1 VSLDDRAASSRLGSV
16 AQRWEDNA
24 VASTLAHVTPDV
36 LRWARESVGYD
47 IGDAAERIRVKPEK
61 LQQAERGDKKLTL
74 RQAERAASV
83 YERPLAVLFMPE
95 PPTEDEQEAQFRRL
109 PGAPMPPWP
118 PEMNLLAR
126 RVRERQEAAAELYEA
141 LDEEPP
147 WASAAHDLA
156 RVGRAIPEFA
166 RHSLGI
172 GLTEQANWRDY
183 SGYTG
188 LRAWVDAIE
197 SLGVLVMQDGS
208 MPVEMMRGFAAPH
221 DLVPLI
227 VVNTQDDARARVF
240 TLIHELGHL
249 NLAAIGQGVG
259 PETEAWCEDFAG
271 EVLMPRGSIEDALKD
286 LRGQEPLD
294 AIDAL
299 ALRFGVTPYAAAV
312 RVAKSELWE
321 QAIADEVILAIRNR
335 SPHDRGGGGNYYR
348 TQISRFGPSF
358 IRLVFSALDGQAI
371 TYPAASGLLDGI
383 KVSNFDKLRTYL
395 ARRGEQE

>member
-1 VSLDDRAASSRLGSV
+1 
-16 AQRWEDNA
+16 
-24 VASTLAHVTPDV
+24 VASTLAHLTPDV

-47 IGDAAERIRVKPEK
+47 IGDAAARIRVNPEK
-61 LQQAERGDKKLTL
+61 LKQAERGDQKLTL

-95 PPTEDEQEAQFRRL
+95 PPVEDEQEAQFRRL
-109 PGAPMPPWP
+109 PGAPVPPWP

-126 RVRERQEAAAELYEA
+126 RVRDRQEAAIELYEA
-141 LDEEPP
+141 LEMEPP
-147 WASAAHDLA
+147 WVAVAHDLA
-156 RVGRAIPEFA
+156 NVGRAIPEFA

-172 GLTEQANWRDY
+172 GLVEQADWRDQ

-188 LRAWVDAIE
+188 LRAWVDAVE

-221 DLVPLI
+221 NLVPLI

-240 TLIHELGHL
+240 TLIHEFGHL
-249 NLAAIGQGVG
+249 NLAATGQHVG
-259 PETEAWCEDFAG
+259 PETEPWCEDFAG
-271 EVLMPRGSIEDALKD
+271 EVLMPRSSMEKVLKD
-286 LRGQEPLD
+286 LHSHEPLD
-294 AIDAL
+294 TIDAL

-312 RVAKSELWE
+312 RVAKSELWD
-321 QAIADEVILAIRNR
+321 QTVIDEVIQAIRNR
-335 SPHDRGGGGNYYR
+335 SPHGRGSGGDYYW

-371 TYPAASGLLDGI
+371 TYPAASGLLDGV
-383 KVSNFDKLRTYL
+383 KVSNFDKLRSYL
-395 ARRGEQE
+395 AHRAEQE